1 MTFSSEAFEV
11 TGRVGGAAWSPR
23 TGKAPDASAEDAGT
37 TLDPPGGEL
46 TVLFREYHL
55 DLVRLATMLTGDRS
69 TAEDV
74 VQDSFERVHAARD
87 RLADNGGVGV
97 SYLRTV
103 VINGCRSVHRRRK
116 VARRYEEEVPGE
128 EGQMSAEQEVI
139 CAERHREVAAALA
152 RLPRRRREV
161 LVLRY
166 YLELS
171 EAEIAETLS
180 ISPGTVK
187 SSAARGLATLAK
199 TLKGKP

>member
-11 TGRVGGAAWSPR
+11 TGRAGP
-23 TGKAPDASAEDAGT
+23 SATADSAGS
-37 TLDPPGGEL
+37 EL
-46 TVLFREYHL
+46 TALFRGHHL
-55 DLVRLATMLTGDRS
+55 DLVRLATMLTGDRA

-74 VQDSFERVHAARD
+74 VQDAFEKVHAARN
-87 RLADNGGVGV
+87 RLAGRGGVGV

-103 VINGCRSVHRRRK
+103 VINGCRGVHRKRM
-116 VARRYEEEVPGE
+116 VARRHEAEAPGDA
-128 EGQMSAEQEVI
+128 GQVSAEQEVI

-171 EAEIAETLS
+171 EAEIAQTLN
-180 ISPGTVK
+180 ISTGTVK

-199 TLKGKP
+199 TLREGQ

>member
-11 TGRVGGAAWSPR
+11 TGRVGASAGADVGAA
-23 TGKAPDASAEDAGT
+23 TDSA
-37 TLDPPGGEL
+37 GGER
-46 TVLFREYHL
+46 TALFHGHHL
-55 DLVRLATMLTGDRS
+55 DLVRLAGR
-69 TAEDV
+69 
-74 VQDSFERVHAARD
+74 
-87 RLADNGGVGV
+87 GGVGV
-97 SYLRTV
+97 SYLRTA

-116 VARRYEEEVPGE
+116 VARRHEAEPPGDA
-128 EGQMSAEQEVI
+128 GQVSAEQEVI

-171 EAEIAETLS
+171 EAEIAETLN
-180 ISPGTVK
+180 ISTGTVK

-199 TLKGKP
+199 TLRNRGIHPATFSWLGAVPEDGLSDTPASLQTTGGLSDSGGAQAGC